1 MAEPKVSA
9 ALQRATEA
17 HAKVNAF
24 EFPAHS
30 DREGDVIAEA
40 REALA
45 EIQRLLR
52 PAPRGVKTK
61 SIRDIAFKPPSGK
74 RVSIAKMRR

>member
-1 MAEPKVSA
+1 VAEDYVTEPNVSA

-17 HAKVNAF
+17 LAKIDAF

-40 REALA
+40 RASLE

-52 PAPRGVKTK
+52 EQLPDADTGGNLTTTR
-61 SIRDIAFKPPSGK
+61 SCS
-74 RVSIAKMRR
+74 SS